1 MDGMGGEGGR
11 PACVSAW
18 CTAAGSPRQQAGLLS
33 VSRMPRENRRQ
44 ARHPMC
50 DAGESTALRWE
61 SGPTV
66 PTNSPS
72 ADCHR
77 RLTTCA
83 SAFARF
89 CFAKSFPYTRE
100 RPGGWRSQPTS
111 ERVPTRPSGEA
122 AWTTPVRVWAIRWCS
137 GRSGSRQS
145 ESRSGSRGTSSSWAR
160 QGLPSSCP
168 WSSAC

>member
-11 PACVSAW
+11 PACVPAW
-18 CTAAGSPRQQAGLLS
+18 CIAAESLRQQAALPTL
-33 VSRMPRENRRQ
+33 RQQNAKQNRRQ
-44 ARHPMC
+44 VRHPVC

-66 PTNSPS
+66 PTNSLS

-77 RLTTCA
+77 RLTTCV
-83 SAFARF
+83 STFARF

-111 ERVPTRPSGEA
+111 ERVPTRPGGKA
-122 AWTTPVRVWAIRWCS
+122 TWATPLRAIRWCS
-137 GRSGSRQS
+137 ERSGSQQL
-145 ESRSGSRGTSSSWAR
+145 EFRSGSRGTSSWWGR

-168 WSSAC
+168 GSPAC